1 MLFQLC
7 FFKFS
12 SMCYSF
18 YKIGKNKRLSGGPQ
32 GQVDNQ
38 YCDRQTNEMTSN
50 ATFHSQSKYAVT
62 HVGSGTP
69 IFGDYWVNT
78 SITCVMTYSTAY
90 VGCQ

>member
-1 MLFQLC
+1 MRFQLC

-50 ATFHSQSKYAVT
+50 ATTINKQATSLSYAGEHQHTVYE
-62 HVGSGTP
+62 HIQP
-69 IFGDYWVNT
+69 R
-78 SITCVMTYSTAY
+78 
-90 VGCQ
+90 

>member
-50 ATFHSQSKYAVT
+50 ATTGLLSMHLRPHKCIKSLINEAVCVHTLYAGVLL
-62 HVGSGTP
+62 HMREKLP
-69 IFGDYWVNT
+69 
-78 SITCVMTYSTAY
+78 AY
-90 VGCQ
+90 